1 MRLRPSGRL
10 LVGALVAATLAVHL
24 LLAHVLDREFD
35 HGARAAQ
42 EAERSHRVRAALLDV
57 LSLHQDVETGQRGYL
72 LTRDPRFLQPYREAR
87 AVSEAK
93 VDALSGALEPGSP
106 LTADMARLR
115 ALSRAKL
122 DFADATVALE
132 AEDRPEDARAAV
144 ASGRGKA
151 LMDAI
156 RARIADMD
164 RTERARLAERTAEEF
179 AAHARTRTLSLLLL
193 AGLAAMLTVAAAVI
207 ARAWGQRRRLHT
219 RLRDAAAR
227 QQAILDST
235 TDAIISLNPSGSI
248 ESLNRAARAMFGYRE
263 DELLRRD
270 VSVLFEIAP
279 ERGRTMPFIERLGL
293 DEAAGRTIDI
303 TGRRSDG
310 AALPTEVAVSP
321 MHLPS
326 GVHAV
331 AVVRDA
337 TERHRVDAMKREFIS
352 TVSHELRTPL
362 TSIAGSLGLL
372 TGGAAGPLPERAGRL
387 VGIAHAN
394 SERLV
399 RLVNDILDI
408 EKIEAGETQFDIRA
422 LSLADL
428 LGRTVDA
435 NGGYAHGFGV
445 RLELAPVDDEAHVLG
460 DPDRLQQVFTN
471 LLSNACKFSPAGGR
485 VLVMASAL
493 DGCWRVSVSD
503 EGPGIPPAFQSRL
516 FDKFTQADG
525 SDTRAKGGSGLGL
538 SIVREIVARHD
549 GRVSFD
555 TDEGRGT
562 TFHVDLP
569 RADEPMLP
577 PAPASVLPRVL
588 HVEDDVDMTRVV
600 ASALEGRAALVP
612 AHSLRRARE
621 LLAAERF
628 DLVILDIGLADG
640 CGLDLLDAEAPPVI
654 VFTAQEAGAPVA
666 HRARAVLVKSR
677 ASIGRL
683 VAAVDE
689 ALKFRE
695 AA

>member
-1 MRLRPSGRL
+1 M
-10 LVGALVAATLAVHL
+10 VAATLAIHL
-24 LLAHVLDREFD
+24 LLAYVLDREFD
-35 HGARAAQ
+35 HGVRAAE
-42 EAERSHRVRAALLDV
+42 EAERSHQVRAALMDV
-57 LSLHQDVETGQRGYL
+57 LSVHRDVETGQRGYL
-72 LTRDPRFLQPYREAR
+72 LTGDPEFLQPYREAR
-87 AVSEAK
+87 GVAEGTLRTL
-93 VDALSGALEPGSP
+93 DGRLERGSP
-106 LTADMARLR
+106 LASGVARLR
-115 ALSRAKL
+115 ELSRAKL
-122 DFADATVALE
+122 DFADRTVALK
-132 AEDRPEDARAAV
+132 AAGRPARARAAV

-156 RARIADMD
+156 RAQVAAMD
-164 RTERARLAERTAEEF
+164 RLERARLADRTAEEF
-179 AAHARTRTLSLLLL
+179 RAHERTRTLSFLLL
-193 AGLAAMLTVAAAVI
+193 AGMAAMLTAAAVAI
-207 ARAWGQRRRLHT
+207 ARAWDQRRRLHT

-279 ERGRTMPFIERLGL
+279 ERGRAMSFADRLGL
-293 DEAAGRTIDI
+293 GEAGGGRTIDI

-310 AALPTEVAVSP
+310 AAVPTEVAVSP
-321 MHLPS
+321 MALPS

-337 TERHRVDAMKREFIS
+337 TERHRVDRLKREFIS

-372 TGGAAGPLPERAGRL
+372 AGGAAGPLPPRADRL
-387 VGIAHAN
+387 VAIAHAN

-408 EKIEAGETQFDIRA
+408 EKIEAGEAQFDMRPVP
-422 LSLADL
+422 LADL
-428 LGRTVDA
+428 LGRTVEA
-435 NGGYAHGFGV
+435 NGGYAQGFGV
-445 RLELAPVDDEAHVLG
+445 RLELAPVDDAAHVLG
-460 DPDRLQQVFTN
+460 DPDRLTQVFTN
-471 LLSNACKFSPAGGR
+471 LLSNAVKFSPAGG
-485 VLVMASAL
+485 VVIVMASAL

-503 EGPGIPPAFQSRL
+503 QGPGIPEAFQPRL

-538 SIVREIVARHD
+538 SIVREIVARHG

-555 TDEGRGT
+555 TAEGHGT

-569 RADEPMLP
+569 RADEPAR
-577 PAPASVLPRVL
+577 PAASAAPLPRVL

-600 ASALEGRAALVP
+600 ASALEGRAALTP

-621 LLAAERF
+621 LVAAERF

-640 CGLDLLDAEAPPVI
+640 SGLDLLDACGRSAPVI
-654 VFTAQEAGAPVA
+654 VFTAQEAGAELA
-666 HRARAVLVKSR
+666 HRARVVLVKSR

-683 VAAVDE
+683 VAAVDD
-689 ALKFRE
+689 ALGLPKE